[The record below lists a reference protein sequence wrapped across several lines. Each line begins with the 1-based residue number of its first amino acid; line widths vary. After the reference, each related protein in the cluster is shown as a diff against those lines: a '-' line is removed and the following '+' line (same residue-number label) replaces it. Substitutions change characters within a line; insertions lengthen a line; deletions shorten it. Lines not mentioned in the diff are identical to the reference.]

1 MSPEDISHNI
11 VSEDKLK
18 VSSLLKEFC
27 TEKDNALRTSIISA
41 LKKQLNAFSD
51 ANCTHR
57 QSIGLWVLNFIKE
70 IIPYLENIKTKQKK
84 GQDNLISFIMNL
96 PYDDNS
102 DMYKSVLESV
112 PKHAVFPLEPQRY
125 LFLLQICALMSELD
139 YDKSDV
145 YQEELNKIIN
155 RKKAPNQYSLFA
167 MMMTTRAYAISGKQ
181 LEEQLI
187 WLDVILLSW
196 MYLKEIHII
205 YFLSQWIIS
214 LKWIRPNLLRKE
226 LFLSL
231 YEFSLMSDIQNQ
243 AIILYELFNL
253 PDKAT
258 ATGEKLT
265 YLHSLQAMPKE
276 LLTVNQLQD
285 IYYFSGSIKSSMHTN
300 FMESVS
306 DFQQSNYY
314 IYRYWSWI
322 RNVNQ
327 LFRNQFSSED
337 YLDILSRIEQK
348 TVELINLI
356 NIQSNAYV
364 ETLQSNFDK
373 IEELYHQVE
382 ELSLRDTLTGLYNR
396 RFLYN
401 NINELLL
408 LAARQ
413 QSPLSF
419 VVIDID
425 DFKPINDT
433 YGHLAGDYILT
444 ELSAMFKSYFRK
456 SDFIIRYGGEEF
468 LIVMFNSN
476 HLQTEQIM
484 ETLRN
489 NILNNRY
496 IFQNYDL
503 HITVSIGIA
512 SCIFESTIASID
524 LERLISDADA
534 AMYKSKT
541 NGKNRITSTVVYL

>member
-1 MSPEDISHNI
+1 M
-11 VSEDKLK
+11 VTAQ
-18 VSSLLKEFC
+18 VY
-27 TEKDNALRTSIISA
+27 SIEG
-41 LKKQLNAFSD
+41 
-51 ANCTHR
+51 R
-57 QSIGLWVLNFIKE
+57 
-70 IIPYLENIKTKQKK
+70 
-84 GQDNLISFIMNL
+84 
-96 PYDDNS
+96 
-102 DMYKSVLESV
+102 
-112 PKHAVFPLEPQRY
+112 
-125 LFLLQICALMSELD
+125 
-139 YDKSDV
+139 
-145 YQEELNKIIN
+145 
-155 RKKAPNQYSLFA
+155 
-167 MMMTTRAYAISGKQ
+167 Q
-181 LEEQLI
+181 LEEQATWLELI
-187 WLDVILLSW
+187 MLSCLYLDKK
-196 MYLKEIHII
+196 YTI

-214 LKWIRPNLLRKE
+214 LHWVRPNSIRKE
-226 LFLSL
+226 LLLALYGISL
-231 YEFSLMSDIQNQ
+231 QSDIQNQ
-243 AIILYELFNL
+243 AIILFEMFNL

-265 YLHSLQAMPKE
+265 YLSSLQAMPNE
-276 LLTVNQLQD
+276 LFTVNQLQD
-285 IYYFSGSIKSSMHTN
+285 IYYFSGSIKSSIQSS

-314 IYRYWSWI
+314 IYKHWSWI
-322 RNVNQ
+322 KNVNH
-327 LFRNQFSSED
+327 LFKSQFSPKD
-337 YLDILSRIEQK
+337 YLAILERLEHK

-433 YGHLAGDYILT
+433 YGHLAGDYILS
-444 ELSAMFKSYFRK
+444 ELSTMFKGYFRK

-468 LIVMFNSN
+468 LIVMFNSD
-476 HLQTEQIM
+476 HLQTEQIL

-489 NILNNRY
+489 NIVNNIY
-496 IFQNYDL
+496 IFQNYNL

-541 NGKNRITSTVVYL
+541 TGKNRITSTVVYL